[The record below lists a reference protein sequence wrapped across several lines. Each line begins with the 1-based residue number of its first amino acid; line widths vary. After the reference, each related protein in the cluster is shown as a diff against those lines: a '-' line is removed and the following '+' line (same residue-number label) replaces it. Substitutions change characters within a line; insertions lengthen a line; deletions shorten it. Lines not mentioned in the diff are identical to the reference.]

1 MTHELLAN
9 TLCVRRE
16 GITEAAHK
24 LQSAGL
30 IQYSR
35 GHITVVDRAGLE
47 ACCCECYGVVRRAL
61 VRRPAST
68 FPSGFPLL
76 RIDHVFV
83 SPGVRVTAIEAP
95 YQPFTRVA
103 SDHLPLV
110 MDFAL

>member
-61 VRRPAST
+61 VRRPAMIARPVRLARRPYAIATASA
-68 FPSGFPLL
+68 
-76 RIDHVFV
+76 
-83 SPGVRVTAIEAP
+83 SPAR
-95 YQPFTRVA
+95 QR
-103 SDHLPLV
+103 
-110 MDFAL
+110 